1 LIRLCWIQPWANGR
15 SSGCGLYADRGRKLR
30 ERVAGDVTELGK
42 VEAIPRLEGRQMVM
56 MINPVKH

>member
-1 LIRLCWIQPWANGR
+1 VNAI
-15 SSGCGLYADRGRKLR
+15 
-30 ERVAGDVTELGK
+30 GK